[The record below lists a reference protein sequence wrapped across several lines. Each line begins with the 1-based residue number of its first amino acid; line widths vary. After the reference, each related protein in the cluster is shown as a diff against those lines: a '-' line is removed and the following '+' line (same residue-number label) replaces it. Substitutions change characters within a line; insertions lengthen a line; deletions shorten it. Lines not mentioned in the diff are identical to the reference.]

1 MKKELEELE
10 KTTDLLKEFKS
21 RVTSENDTTDI
32 NELLEEWKNNN
43 KVKNNVKVEENNDD
57 VDDNTLELSD
67 LELEKTIKLENIN
80 NKSEVSGKS
89 IEEQLNE
96 GIKKRKIYKKCGLG
110 LMCFSFFFVP
120 LVLLI
125 FIINSHSNKLLNNN
139 ILIVLSIILV
149 GLFILGLNFYLRNPL
164 NTKNI
169 SDKLWFRIYG
179 YFMIA
184 YSVIVGIIIVLFYGP
199 SIEFKE
205 IFVDYCTN
213 NGKDYHTY
221 FYSNEEIND
230 IINKEN

>member
-80 NKSEVSGKS
+80 NKSEVSVKS

-96 GIKKRKIYKKCGLG
+96 GIKKERYIRNVVWVLCVLV
-110 LMCFSFFFVP
+110 SF
-120 LVLLI
+120 LC
-125 FIINSHSNKLLNNN
+125 H
-139 ILIVLSIILV
+139 
-149 GLFILGLNFYLRNPL
+149 
-164 NTKNI
+164 
-169 SDKLWFRIYG
+169 
-179 YFMIA
+179 
-184 YSVIVGIIIVLFYGP
+184 
-199 SIEFKE
+199 
-205 IFVDYCTN
+205 
-213 NGKDYHTY
+213 
-221 FYSNEEIND
+221 
-230 IINKEN
+230 

>member
-1 MKKELEELE
+1 
-10 KTTDLLKEFKS
+10 
-21 RVTSENDTTDI
+21 
-32 NELLEEWKNNN
+32 
-43 KVKNNVKVEENNDD
+43 
-57 VDDNTLELSD
+57 
-67 LELEKTIKLENIN
+67 
-80 NKSEVSGKS
+80 
-89 IEEQLNE
+89 
-96 GIKKRKIYKKCGLG
+96 
-110 LMCFSFFFVP
+110 MCFSFFFVP